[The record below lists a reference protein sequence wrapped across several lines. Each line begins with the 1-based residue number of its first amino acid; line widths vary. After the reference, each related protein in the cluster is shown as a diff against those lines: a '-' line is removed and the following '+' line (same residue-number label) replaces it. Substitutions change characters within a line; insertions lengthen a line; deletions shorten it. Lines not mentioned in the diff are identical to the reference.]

1 MVDIAYTPQINE
13 YRGLRTVQLNLLDI
27 RPDEQARARL
37 GAGKALYR
45 RHLQGAGAERAGAR
59 PADPRAAGLCR
70 SLAVSGGKRTE
81 RRRLRGVWL
90 PRAQNH
96 ALRGLTYSGSKI
108 RVCLD
113 VFQEQGLLQ
122 MEQRPKLLVIRLTSD
137 GHKVDLESSPT
148 LLHLKE
154 LKAGT

>member
-27 RPDEQARARL
+27 RPDEQARACL

-45 RHLQGAGAERAGAR
+45 RHLQGQALSAQELDRLIPERQDFVAVWR
-59 PADPRAAGLCR
+59 YLAA
-70 SLAVSGGKRTE
+70 S
-81 RRRLRGVWL
+81 
-90 PRAQNH
+90 AQNGVVCEEFGCLVRKITRY
-96 ALRGLTYSGSKI
+96 AGCTYSGSKI